1 MSQAQAHPKN
11 DNWPAS
17 SFEDDVDLIFGVI
30 LGMLMD
36 GL

>member
-1 MSQAQAHPKN
+1 MRLATVLPCLR
-11 DNWPAS
+11 